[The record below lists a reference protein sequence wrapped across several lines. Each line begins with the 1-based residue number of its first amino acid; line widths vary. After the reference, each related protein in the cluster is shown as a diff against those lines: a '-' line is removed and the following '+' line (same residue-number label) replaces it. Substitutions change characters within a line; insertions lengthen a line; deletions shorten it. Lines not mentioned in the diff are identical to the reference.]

1 MVAQMQDWATQ
12 HEGETILGV
21 SHGTAIDL
29 FVRHIFG
36 LDVMQLPPY
45 RIVNTS
51 INIFRCQAGQ
61 WEVVTL
67 NDIAHLATLA

>member
-1 MVAQMQDWATQ
+1 MQAWATQ

-21 SHGTAIDL
+21 SHGMAIDL

-36 LDVMQLPPY
+36 LDVMQPPPY
-45 RIVNTS
+45 RIVNAS
-51 INIFRCQAGQ
+51 VNIFRFQAGQ

-67 NDIAHLATLA
+67 NDIAHLAILA